1 MFELSYTETEAL
13 FLSLKVAL
21 FAVGLSLPLGIFVA
35 WVLARM
41 EFPGKTVLDAII
53 HVPLVMPPVVVG
65 YLLLLLLGR
74 KGILGSWIYDT
85 FGVTIGFSWQ
95 GAAVAAAVMSFP
107 LMVRAIRLSIEAID
121 PHLEQAA
128 RTLGAGRLDVF
139 FSVTLPLAGS
149 GIVVGVILA
158 FARAL
163 GEFGATITFVS
174 AIPGETNTLPI
185 SLYTIVQTPGEETG
199 AIRLVALSLVIAFG
213 AMFAAE
219 VISRRVRK
227 RITGS

>member
-1 MFELSYTETEAL
+1 MFELSYTESEAV

-139 FSVTLPLAGS
+139 LSVTLPLAGS

>member
-1 MFELSYTETEAL
+1 MFELSYTESEAV

-74 KGILGSWIYDT
+74 KGVLGSWIYDT
-85 FGVTIGFSWQ
+85 FGVTIGFSWR